1 MSHKTA
7 SGRNLNCSAIIHYA
21 GRVRYKFAS
30 FWNRNHTLRAL
41 QRTDKNFHA
50 SIEAE
55 KKLHLLWLFDLKT
68 QERAHSS
75 SVIGRGIEVPNESV
89 VETGKFQAFINE
101 DVLVG
106 IVNVFETVQQ
116 VHDILFGSNFEV
128 RNSRFQP
135 SSVAVGRQWSIS
147 TVDSRF
153 WAVSTEGGR
162 KKKRGKK
169 YLESM
174 LLFAHAIHR
183 LRDPLPLGNFF
194 SPRGEKKRLPPWGEG
209 TRRHVIY
216 IVFQVHCRWLMN
228 TISDCSCTIDI
239 RVGKLLYKKE
249 VAQMLE
255 IARSY
260 LGKAG
265 SSHEKVETSETALA
279 LS

>member
-128 RNSRFQP
+128 RTESQLF
-135 SSVAVGRQWSIS
+135 SS
-147 TVDSRF
+147 
-153 WAVSTEGGR
+153 
-162 KKKRGKK
+162 
-169 YLESM
+169 
-174 LLFAHAIHR
+174 
-183 LRDPLPLGNFF
+183 
-194 SPRGEKKRLPPWGEG
+194 
-209 TRRHVIY
+209 
-216 IVFQVHCRWLMN
+216 
-228 TISDCSCTIDI
+228 
-239 RVGKLLYKKE
+239 
-249 VAQMLE
+249 
-255 IARSY
+255 
-260 LGKAG
+260 
-265 SSHEKVETSETALA
+265 
-279 LS
+279 